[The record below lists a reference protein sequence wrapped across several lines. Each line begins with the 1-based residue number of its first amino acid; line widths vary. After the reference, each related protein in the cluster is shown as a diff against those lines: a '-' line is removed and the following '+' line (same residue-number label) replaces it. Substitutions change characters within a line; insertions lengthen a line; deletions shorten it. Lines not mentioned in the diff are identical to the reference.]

1 MAVVEAAADEAAAQV
16 DEAVIVRRQ
25 GLRLLV
31 CSGEK
36 EASIFYGE
44 GLSQGERPRIDGS
57 IIIDGFHGSLL
68 FGKYSFYA

>member
-25 GLRLLV
+25 GLRFLV

-36 EASIFYGE
+36 EAPVFYGE
-44 GLSQGERPRIDGS
+44 GFSQGERPRIDSS